1 MSNIISRYK
10 AILPVSLFALSA
22 QGVMAQDAS
31 EADTINV
38 AFRKAD
44 ARDVITPVSTV
55 NVKNLLEKNY
65 NTYSLDNMQA
75 LAAGYN
81 GSLWNQE
88 LFWLSL
94 LAGSRPGGR
103 LTFLCFAKEK

>member
-1 MSNIISRYK
+1 MLSNITQDK

-31 EADTINV
+31 EANTINV

-44 ARDVITPVSTV
+44 SRDVITPVSTV
-55 NVKNLLEKNY
+55 KVKNLLEKNY

-81 GSLWNQE
+81 GRCGTRVMHS
-88 LFWLSL
+88 
-94 LAGSRPGGR
+94 
-103 LTFLCFAKEK
+103 C